1 MVFSKRCNLL
11 NDGQHVKQKIISI
24 IQAGEHCCQT
34 PRFVIHSLLHSLP
47 LYLEFIVM
55 KITVAD
61 VEHVARLARLEL
73 GEEEKNL
80 FAGQM
85 DAILGYVEK
94 LKELDTDGI
103 LPTSHAVPME
113 NAFRE
118 DLAKPSIGIEN
129 ALANAPDRV
138 ESFYRVPTVIE

>member
-1 MVFSKRCNLL
+1 MN
-11 NDGQHVKQKIISI
+11 
-24 IQAGEHCCQT
+24 
-34 PRFVIHSLLHSLP
+34 
-47 LYLEFIVM
+47 
-55 KITVAD
+55 ITVAD

-73 GEEEKNL
+73 DPDEKSL

-94 LKELDTDGI
+94 LKGVNTDGI
-103 LPTSHAVPME
+103 VPTSHAVPME

-118 DLAKPSIGIEN
+118 DLARPSLSIDK

-138 ESFYRVPTVIE
+138 ESFFRVPKVIE

>member
-1 MVFSKRCNLL
+1 
-11 NDGQHVKQKIISI
+11 
-24 IQAGEHCCQT
+24 
-34 PRFVIHSLLHSLP
+34 
-47 LYLEFIVM
+47 M

-73 GEEEKNL
+73 GEDEKKL

-85 DAILGYVEK
+85 AAILGYVEK

-103 LPTSHAVPME
+103 LPTSHAVPVE

-118 DLAKPSIGIEN
+118 DKSFPSLGVEP

-138 ESFYRVPTVIE
+138 DSFYRVPKVIE